1 MATQETTVPSIIGAA
16 VPRIDGRLKTTGG
29 AIYSSDY
36 NFPGMVYLVPVC
48 SSIAKG
54 KITKLDASEAEK
66 MPGVLRVM
74 YHGNA
79 PALYRPIPGDQDAV
93 VDESRPPFEDE
104 IIYYSG
110 QYVAAVVA
118 ETMEQAKA
126 AADAVRVEYATETP
140 NVSLDLSDGKPSWRC
155 GEGI

>member
-1 MATQETTVPSIIGAA
+1 MATQEVATPSIIGTA
-16 VPRIDGRLKTTGG
+16 VPRVDGRLKTSGD
-29 AIYSSDY
+29 AMYSSDH

-48 SSIAKG
+48 ASVAKG

-74 YHGNA
+74 YHGNC
-79 PALYRPIPGDQDAV
+79 PKLYHPVPGDDNAI
-93 VDESRPPFEDE
+93 VDESRPPFDDDV
-104 IIYYSG
+104 IYYSG

-126 AADAVRVEYATETP
+126 AADAVHVEYAAE
-140 NVSLDLSDGKPSWRC
+140 
-155 GEGI
+155 